1 MIVDSQPQ
9 NIGIDVDVAIGDV
22 VEGNDRNI
30 RVRDREIQNVKVNEL
45 KSEKRKLRE
54 KRKALLKKFQEKV
67 TELGKHDGTFNTFNT
82 GQKL

>member
-54 KRKALLKKFQEKV
+54 KSKALLKKRQEK
-67 TELGKHDGTFNTFNT
+67 
-82 GQKL
+82 